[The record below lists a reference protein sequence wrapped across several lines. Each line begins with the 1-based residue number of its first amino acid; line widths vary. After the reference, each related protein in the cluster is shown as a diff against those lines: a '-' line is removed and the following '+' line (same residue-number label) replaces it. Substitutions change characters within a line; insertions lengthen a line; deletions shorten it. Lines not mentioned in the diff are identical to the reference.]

1 MKDHHL
7 NIFIEFA
14 KFSFNKHLYSSSQS
28 IFHKNFIQ
36 NAKTFTNIFQ
46 PYLITICTFNPQ
58 QCTKRRKLR
67 RKGEEEIRTRKLE
80 VLKLANLI
88 ADVSTPPPSFYATT
102 PPVSTRSLTGYC
114 DKRITRSCENVYA

>member
-1 MKDHHL
+1 MKNHHL

-67 RKGEEEIRTRKLE
+67 EEKEKRRYVRE
-80 VLKLANLI
+80 NLR
-88 ADVSTPPPSFYATT
+88 Y
-102 PPVSTRSLTGYC
+102 
-114 DKRITRSCENVYA
+114 